1 MAVDRNQASIQ
12 VAKPTYLG
20 RFLFSG
26 LVSVAGHCARSD
38 VRVVSA
44 PTFSARYCLHQ
55 CLGTIPC
62 LVLKV
67 VQQIAVKLLQ
77 YYVARPLQS
86 SCTGPAS
93 ILELSFSLCFDREP
107 PVRGLIINSQLLTHF
122 KECT

>member
-12 VAKPTYLG
+12 VAKPAYLG

-44 PTFSARYCLHQ
+44 STFSSRYCLHQ

-77 YYVARPLQS
+77 Y
-86 SCTGPAS
+86 
-93 ILELSFSLCFDREP
+93 
-107 PVRGLIINSQLLTHF
+107 
-122 KECT
+122 